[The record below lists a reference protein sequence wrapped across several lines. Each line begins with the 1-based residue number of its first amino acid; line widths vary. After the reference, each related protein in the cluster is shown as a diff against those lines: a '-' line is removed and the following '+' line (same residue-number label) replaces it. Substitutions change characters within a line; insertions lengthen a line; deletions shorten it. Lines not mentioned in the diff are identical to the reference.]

1 MDELKLCPFC
11 YGENGDDCSK
21 WSSPYTKCKP
31 STLEW
36 CDTQFQHC
44 DMNQMCCESSVYGN
58 YYFYVTDED
67 IEALK
72 NGKVLFYVDEYGM
85 FIGYKKED
93 EQNG

>member
-1 MDELKLCPFC
+1 
-11 YGENGDDCSK
+11 
-21 WSSPYTKCKP
+21 
-31 STLEW
+31 
-36 CDTQFQHC
+36 
-44 DMNQMCCESSVYGN
+44 MNQMCCESSLHGN

-85 FIGYKKED
+85 FIGYKKGD